1 MHFSG
6 QQILLILSISDIFT
20 PMVVS
25 IGVYHQN
32 GKYWNKS
39 WRWRFK
45 NLPRGMEKL
54 QVEITFRFN
63 TIALTVIILL
73 LMLLPQISYA
83 DSYTQLE
90 GYWQCQED
98 GVPVTL
104 EFKSRQQLF
113 YNGKAY
119 KYQLSPGTINVQ
131 EENGLINY
139 FFNVDGGS
147 LLVISPDGSVIQCRK
162 AKKPNPA
169 DTASRSDEPAQ
180 KHYEAESPYKGWSP
194 PYARPQ
200 GKVDEENPGPQA
212 LLYKF
217 AGRWDYVTGN
227 TLTNLFL
234 KPDGTYEEA
243 YEAGYSGQF
252 TDQGGYQTG
261 NWGATG
267 TEQARGRW
275 KVVGGLRE
283 GKLYLIDQ
291 SGRERVYNYHVHIQK
306 GEVFWGEYF
315 FNNRLYAVK
324 YIYR

>member
-1 MHFSG
+1 
-6 QQILLILSISDIFT
+6 
-20 PMVVS
+20 
-25 IGVYHQN
+25 
-32 GKYWNKS
+32 
-39 WRWRFK
+39 
-45 NLPRGMEKL
+45 MEKL
-54 QVEITFRFN
+54 QDEIKFRVN
-63 TIALTVIILL
+63 TIALTVIVLV
-73 LMLLPQISYA
+73 LMLLPKLSYA

-98 GVPVTL
+98 SEPVTL

-119 KYQLSPGTINVQ
+119 KYQLAPGTIHVQ
-131 EENGLINY
+131 EENGLIDY
-139 FFNVDGGS
+139 FFAVEGGN
-147 LLVISPDGSVIQCRK
+147 LAVISPDGSVIQCQK
-162 AKKPNPA
+162 AEKSKMA
-169 DTASRSDEPAQ
+169 DTKRSPGEPTQ
-180 KHYEAESPYKGWSP
+180 KDHEVESPDKGWPP

-200 GKVDEENPGPQA
+200 GKVDEENPGSQA

-217 AGRWDYVTGN
+217 AGRWDYVTKN

-261 NWGATG
+261 NWGAAG

-275 KVVGGLRE
+275 KVVGSLRK
-283 GKLYLIDQ
+283 GKLYLINQ
-291 SGRERVYNYHVHIQK
+291 RGREIVYNYQVHIQR

-315 FNNRLYAVK
+315 FNNRLYSVK